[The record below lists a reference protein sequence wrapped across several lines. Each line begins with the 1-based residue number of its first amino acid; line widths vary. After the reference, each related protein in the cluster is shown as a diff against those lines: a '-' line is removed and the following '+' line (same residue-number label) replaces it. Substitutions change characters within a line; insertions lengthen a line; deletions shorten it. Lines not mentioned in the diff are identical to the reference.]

1 MYTGK
6 INALFF
12 RLSQYDVTV
21 TVTLVR
27 LQASSG
33 VFRSVIEEKS
43 EILNLRVVGSTPYER
58 KIKVIIDSTTHSQ
71 DFFQSVLVSRT
82 TFQLPVSRNRKI
94 KLVFSF
100 VLMTG
105 VM

>member
-1 MYTGK
+1 M
-6 INALFF
+6 
-12 RLSQYDVTV
+12 
-21 TVTLVR
+21 TLVR

>member
-71 DFFQSVLVSRT
+71 DFFQSVLDSTT
-82 TFQLPVSRNRKI
+82 TFQLPVSRNRKM

>member
-33 VFRSVIEEKS
+33 VFRSVLEEKS